1 MNETAMRSQ
10 PHVKG
15 RFMKAITANEL
26 HVGNVLFLSENGKWS
41 GEFSKAAIFDAEG
54 FGAALQAA
62 QQDEVNGLVIGV
74 YEIDVEE
81 TAEGLRPSKFRERI
95 RAEGPTIAYGEEMKL
110 EGFYAA

>member
-1 MNETAMRSQ
+1 
-10 PHVKG
+10 
-15 RFMKAITANEL
+15 MKAITANEL
-26 HVGNVLFLSENGKWS
+26 HVGNVLFLAENGTWS
-41 GEFSKAAIFDAEG
+41 GEFSKAALFDAEG

-62 QQDEVNGLVIGV
+62 QQDELNGLVIGV

-95 RAEGPTIAYGEEMKL
+95 RAEGPTVAYGEEMKL